1 MQLSEAT
8 NDHTTTFQPDARNK
22 LSRNPHWNMKAT
34 LLSIGLL
41 SWIVSLVS
49 ATALTYK
56 LSANEKACFY
66 ATSEKKGAKVAFY
79 FAVSPPRSCLPSVV
93 PKFD

>member
-1 MQLSEAT
+1 
-8 NDHTTTFQPDARNK
+8 
-22 LSRNPHWNMKAT
+22 MKAT

-41 SWIVSLVS
+41 SWVVSLAS

-66 ATSEKKGAKVAFY
+66 ATSEKKGSKVAFY
-79 FAVSPPRSCLPSVV
+79 FAVGRLAHSCEILLLGTCQLTLPFVHRCNQAAPSI
-93 PKFD
+93 